1 MTLSSTINQSTIQ
14 KQIEE
19 MDIDGDGNIGEAEL
33 EEFAKKFIRE
43 KKQSKRTG
51 TWLYIALGTIILLA
65 ASNIAT
71 GYLAVNLS
79 KDIKIVGDNIKPS
92 GSAET
97 AAVIAITDGLN
108 ADNAEQIPNPVSRR
122 SARELIEASDL
133 TKRMCLKGLFQ
144 SRREISEHKH
154 QYALKAAVLDKR
166 THYFEGPKLLMND
179 IIRFTKD
186 ISRDS
191 ADTVTIKQ
199 DCRDKLSSSLRE
211 DWKKEKQKKK
221 EAEEKGE
228 KYFSKF
234 IYDDEVD
241 DGFFLEVKDDKNE
254 YDGFQHATVQY
265 EKFKFLETK
274 AESKKDRERDMHYFF
289 YAERTGSL
297 SRKNLSDVLH
307 FFCKDSHDNGRDK
320 RVYCET
326 NIFVRLDDNLK
337 HYDTEDDL
345 KYKNTHKAAY
355 RFCNG
360 KGKKLP
366 TYDELCP
373 NGKHSN
379 FVKPHARSRDSWV
392 AIISPDSSSPNRWI
406 NMNADDTD
414 SNGNCKYKRENNLNN
429 DATVNEMVFCVG
441 EC

>member
-1 MTLSSTINQSTIQ
+1 
-14 KQIEE
+14 

-51 TWLYIALGTIILLA
+51 RWLYIALGTIILLA

-97 AAVIAITDGLN
+97 AAVLTITENLD
-108 ADNAEQIPNPVSRR
+108 ADNADDAEPSSNTGSRR
-122 SARELIEASDL
+122 SARELIEASQL
-133 TKRMCLKGLFQ
+133 SKKMCLKGLYQ
-144 SRREISEHKH
+144 SREEISEHKY
-154 QYALKAAVLDKR
+154 QYAIKAASLDRR

-179 IIRFTKD
+179 IIRFTED
-186 ISRDS
+186 IAKDS
-191 ADTVTIKQ
+191 AETVTIKQ
-199 DCRDKLSSSLRE
+199 DCKDRFDTGDLKE
-211 DWKKEKQKKK
+211 DWKEEKKKKK
-221 EAEEKGE
+221 EAEENGE
-228 KYFSKF
+228 TYFSKY

-241 DGFFLEVKDDKNE
+241 DGFFFEVKDDKND
-254 YDGFQHATVQY
+254 YDGFQHATIHY
-265 EKFKFLETK
+265 EKYKVLETK
-274 AESKKDRERDMHYFF
+274 AESKKDKERDMHFFF

-297 SRKNLSDVLH
+297 SKNNLSDVLH
-307 FFCKDSHDNGRDK
+307 FFCKDSHTNGRGDK
-320 RVYCET
+320 GVYCET

-337 HYDTEDDL
+337 YYDTKDDL
-345 KYKNTHKAAY
+345 NDTHNAAKK
-355 RFCNG
+355 FCNG
-360 KGKKLP
+360 KGKLLP
-366 TYDELCP
+366 TYEDLCP
-373 NGKHSN
+373 NGKHSY
-379 FVKPHARSRDSWV
+379 FAAKQYARSRDSWV
-392 AIISPDSSSPNRWI
+392 AIISPGSSSPNRWI

-429 DATVNEMVFCVG
+429 DATVNEMVFCGG